1 MERLPGLSWT
11 RPIFCTSWVRQ
22 IANQGVEAAPRQSPA
37 VAAAINL
44 YRGEVTNRAVA
55 ETFNLPYDAR
65 FESGEAKT

>member
-1 MERLPGLSWT
+1 MDQTDFLYQLGEADCEPGS
-11 RPIFCTSWVRQ
+11 RSR
-22 IANQGVEAAPRQSPA
+22 AAA
-37 VAAAINL
+37 VTGLLAAAINL